1 MSKIKVYRFLS
12 NLPSFSCPVLT
23 IGTFDGV
30 HLGHQKIIKRIREIA
45 DEQEGE
51 TLLLTFHPHPKFVLH
66 PDDYNLKL
74 INTLDERIELL
85 EQYGIDNLLIGSF
98 TDEFS
103 QLEPENYLHNFIME
117 KIKPTNIV
125 IGFDH
130 RFGKGRK
137 GDIGLMKKMAPEL
150 DYKIEEIPVEQINDI
165 KISSTKI
172 REAIAAGN
180 IQEANKLSGHPFT
193 LSGQVITGNQV
204 GIQIGFPTANIFVEN
219 KRKLI
224 PGIGIYAVF
233 VHYRGKRYKGMLY
246 IGFRPTFSGTEKTIE
261 VNIFDLNANLYGET
275 LGIDFI
281 AKTRDDVRFNSREAL
296 VKQLEQDKI
305 DTLAVLDQ
313 G

>member
-103 QLEPENYLHNFIME
+103 QLEPENYLRNFIME
-117 KIKPTNIV
+117 KLNLQILLLALIIALAKDEKV
-125 IGFDH
+125 I
-130 RFGKGRK
+130 
-137 GDIGLMKKMAPEL
+137 L
-150 DYKIEEIPVEQINDI
+150 D
-165 KISSTKI
+165 
-172 REAIAAGN
+172 
-180 IQEANKLSGHPFT
+180 
-193 LSGQVITGNQV
+193 
-204 GIQIGFPTANIFVEN
+204 
-219 KRKLI
+219 
-224 PGIGIYAVF
+224 
-233 VHYRGKRYKGMLY
+233 
-246 IGFRPTFSGTEKTIE
+246 
-261 VNIFDLNANLYGET
+261 
-275 LGIDFI
+275 
-281 AKTRDDVRFNSREAL
+281 
-296 VKQLEQDKI
+296 
-305 DTLAVLDQ
+305 
-313 G
+313 